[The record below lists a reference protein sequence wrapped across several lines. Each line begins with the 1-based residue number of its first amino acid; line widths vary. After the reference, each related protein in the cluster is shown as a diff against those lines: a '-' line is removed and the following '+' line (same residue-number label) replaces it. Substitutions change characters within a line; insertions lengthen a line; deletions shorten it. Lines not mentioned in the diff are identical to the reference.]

1 MLPSISTRPVLV
13 AGFAF
18 ALAFGSAVSAA
29 AQRSPLSAKQSD
41 PRIMGWMQDAPP
53 PRDKRVTVAAGDF
66 FEFPKSRWTV
76 CHVRNLFPTVA
87 VGRGVGAPVPLDYVP
102 HHEFADLR
110 AQIDAL
116 SFTPMGSDE
125 QMTWSESLSANYT
138 DGMLILHK
146 GQVVYE
152 WYSGCLTET
161 GKHAIMSMTKST
173 VGILAEI
180 LVAEGRLDDRASVT
194 DYVPELADTGFGT
207 ATVRQV
213 MDMTTSIVFDENY
226 DDPDADIWAYSAAG
240 SPLPKPASYE
250 GPVGYIEYL
259 QKVKQDGKHGRAFA
273 YKTINTDVL
282 AWIIARVTGMAY
294 QDALSEMLWKRMG
307 AEQDA
312 YLTVDAA
319 ATPFAGGGMSAGL
332 RDLGRLGL
340 LLLNQGMIYGERV
353 FPAAV
358 VESIRQGGDR
368 RAFAR
373 GGFNTM
379 AGGSYRA
386 MFWVFH
392 NPNGAFAARGVHGQ
406 TIYVDPTAD
415 MVLVRL
421 ASHPKPKNSLIDP
434 TSLPAYQA
442 VADYLIARD

>member
-1 MLPSISTRPVLV
+1 MLPSIPTCRVLV
-13 AGFAF
+13 AVCAF
-18 ALAFGSAVSAA
+18 ALASAA
-29 AQRSPLSAKQSD
+29 SAHAQQSALSAAQSN
-41 PRIMGWMQDAPP
+41 PRTMGWMQGAPP
-53 PRDKRVTVAAGDF
+53 PTDKRITVAAGDF
-66 FEFPKSRWTV
+66 FAFPKSRWTV
-76 CHVRNLFPTVA
+76 CHIRNLFPTVE
-87 VGRGVGAPVPLDYVP
+87 VSRGIGAPVPLDYVP
-102 HHEFADLR
+102 HREFARVR
-110 AQIDAL
+110 AEIDAL
-116 SFTPMGSDE
+116 RFTPMHSDKP
-125 QMTWSESLSANYT
+125 MTWSESLSANYT
-138 DGMLILHK
+138 DGMLILHE

-152 WYSGCLTET
+152 RYSGCLTEA

-180 LVAEGRLDDRASVT
+180 LVAEGRLDPRAPVT
-194 DYVPELADTGFGT
+194 DYVPELGDTGFGT

-213 MDMTTSIVFDENY
+213 MDMTTSLVFDENY
-226 DDPDADIWAYSAAG
+226 DNPNADIWAYSAAG
-240 SPLPKPASYE
+240 SPLPKPPSYD
-250 GPVGYIEYL
+250 GPIGYIEYL
-259 QKVKQDGKHGRAFA
+259 QTVEQAGKHGRAFG

-282 AWIIARVTGMAY
+282 AWIVARVTGMAY
-294 QDALSEMLWKRMG
+294 QDALSEMVWKRMG

-312 YLTVDAA
+312 YFTVDAA

-340 LLLNQGMIYGERV
+340 LLLNEGTINGERV

-358 VESIRQGGDR
+358 VESIRRGGDR
-368 RAFAR
+368 RAFAK
-373 GGFNTM
+373 GGFDTL
-379 AGGSYRA
+379 AGGSYRS

-406 TIYVDPTAD
+406 TIYVDPAAD

-421 ASHPKPKNSLIDP
+421 ASYPKPKNSLIDP

>member
-1 MLPSISTRPVLV
+1 MLPSIPSRPVLV

-18 ALAFGSAVSAA
+18 ALAIASPASAH
-29 AQRSPLSAKQSD
+29 AQQSRLSAQSSN
-41 PRIMGWMQDAPP
+41 PRTMGWMQGAPP
-53 PRDKRVTVAAGDF
+53 PRDKRITVASGDF

-76 CHVRNLFPTVA
+76 CHIRNLFPTAEVS
-87 VGRGVGAPVPLDYVP
+87 RGVGAPVPLEYVP
-102 HHEFADLR
+102 HHAFADIR
-110 AQIDAL
+110 AEIDAL
-116 SFTPMGSDE
+116 RFTPMYSDKP
-125 QMTWSESLSANYT
+125 MTWAESLSANYT

-152 WYSGCLTET
+152 WYSGCLTEA

-180 LVAEGRLDDRASVT
+180 LVAEGRLDPRAPVT

-213 MDMTTSIVFDENY
+213 MDMTTSVVFDENY
-226 DDPDADIWAYSAAG
+226 DNPKADIWAYSAAG
-240 SPLPKPASYE
+240 SPLLKPPSYD
-250 GPVGYIEYL
+250 GPIGYTEYL
-259 QKVKQDGKHGRAFA
+259 QTVEQDGKHGRAFR

-282 AWIIARVTGMAY
+282 AWIVARVTGLAY
-294 QDALSEMLWKRMG
+294 QDALSEMVWKRMG

-312 YLTVDAA
+312 YFTVDAA

-340 LLLNQGMIYGERV
+340 LLLNEGMIHGERV

-358 VESIRQGGDR
+358 VESIRQGGNR
-368 RAFAR
+368 KAFAR
-373 GGFNTM
+373 GGFDTL
-379 AGGSYRA
+379 AGGSYRS

-406 TIYVDPTAD
+406 TIYVDPTAE

-421 ASHPKPKNSLIDP
+421 ASYPKPKNSLIDP
-434 TSLPAYQA
+434 TSLPAFQA